1 MSWMSSNGRDHAASA
16 ACGPLVGDRKT
27 NDRRDRRLREW
38 LLLLRFGVTREAADR
53 WAVLAMADE
62 LDSLGM
68 RWRPAAP
75 SFFVRTSNE
84 ICDAILTG
92 HDAHSHAILRR
103 HMARIDD
110 PRLRRA
116 FGAAVDLQQ
125 PEQQIFG
132 SVLWRG
138 LRKNHCRT

>member
-16 ACGPLVGDRKT
+16 ACGSLVGDRKT

-53 WAVLAMADE
+53 WAVLAMAGG
-62 LDSLGM
+62 LASLGM

-75 SFFVRTSNE
+75 RFFVRTSNE

-92 HDAHSHAILRR
+92 HDAHSPAILPR
-103 HMARIDD
+103 HIARIGS
-110 PRLRRA
+110 PRLRPPFCA
-116 FGAAVDLQQ
+116 
-125 PEQQIFG
+125 
-132 SVLWRG
+132 
-138 LRKNHCRT
+138 